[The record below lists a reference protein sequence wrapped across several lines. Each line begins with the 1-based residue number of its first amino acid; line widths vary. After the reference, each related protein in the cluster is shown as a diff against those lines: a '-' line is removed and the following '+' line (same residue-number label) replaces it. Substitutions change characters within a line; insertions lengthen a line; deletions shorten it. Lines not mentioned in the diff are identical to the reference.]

1 VLLFGEAS
9 KHGEFNLDPSRI
21 QTLGSRGN
29 HRLWRVQRG
38 DLSEQ
43 ASGIQP

>member
-1 VLLFGEAS
+1 MLLFGEAYEL
-9 KHGEFNLDPSRI
+9 GEFNLDPSRI

-29 HRLWRVQRG
+29 HRLWRVKRG